1 MTVPGPRGRAADA
14 DWFGTAAEALPDD
27 VDHSVLIG
35 RIWDPSVDGPSPVT
49 VRGGEV
55 LDISH
60 RFPTIRDICELPDPA
75 ATVAALDGPLVA
87 GFGEILANT
96 GAATRDRTR
105 PWLLA
110 PVDLQALKAAGVTF
124 PVSMIERVIEERAR
138 GDLALAADLRRRMLA
153 DIGVDLHSLTP
164 GSAQAQRLKE
174 LLVAEGMWSQ
184 YLEVGIGP
192 DAEIFTK
199 GQILSAVGTAVPVGV
214 LAAST
219 WNNPEP
225 EVALVVQSSG
235 RIIGAT
241 LGNDVNLRDV
251 EGRSALL
258 LPLAKDNNAS
268 CALGPLIRLF
278 DERFGLERVREL
290 EVGLTIRGVDGFH
303 LEAVSEMTRMS
314 RDPEALVRQLIGP
327 HHHYPDGAVLM
338 LGTMFAPIQDRDRP
352 GEGFTHK
359 VDDVVRIAC
368 PALGTLANRVRHAE
382 ECEPWQF
389 GVRDLM
395 GNLGRRGLL

>member
-1 MTVPGPRGRAADA
+1 MTVPEPRGRAADE

-27 VDHSVLIG
+27 AAQSVLVG
-35 RIWDPSVDGPSPVT
+35 RIWDPSVDGPSAVT
-49 VRGGEV
+49 VRDGQV
-55 LDISH
+55 VDISH
-60 RFPTIRDICELPDPA
+60 RFPTVRDICELPDPA
-75 ATVAALDGPLVA
+75 ATVAGLDGPLVGSFA
-87 GFGEILANT
+87 AVLANT

-138 GDLALAADLRRRMLA
+138 GDLALAADLRGRMVA
-153 DIGVDLHSLTP
+153 DIGADLHTLAP
-164 GSAQAQRLKE
+164 GSARAQRLKD

-214 LAAST
+214 LPTST

-225 EVALVVQSSG
+225 EVVLVIQSSG
-235 RIIGAT
+235 RIVGAT

-278 DERFGLERVREL
+278 DERFDLARVRGL
-290 EVGLTIRGVDGFH
+290 EVGLTIRGVDGFR

-314 RDPEALVRQLIGP
+314 RDPEALVRQLVGP
-327 HHHYPDGAVLM
+327 HHQYPDGAVLM

-359 VDDVVRIAC
+359 IDDVVRIAC
-368 PALGTLANRVRHAE
+368 PTLGALVNRVRHAQ
-382 ECEPWQF
+382 ECEPWHF
-389 GVRDLM
+389 GIRDLM